1 MRYINKKDTEP
12 ECLSSY
18 KKTCH
23 ELGVQEPLLYADF
36 NETAKLREF
45 LSEEQHNVCCYCQR
59 PVKGFRI
66 EHSYPENGPDME
78 KSKRLQL
85 EYSNLFAS
93 CMDSQRLPKHLQ
105 YCDVAKGNHIIREFI
120 KEQQCQSYFRY
131 LSTGEIVPNGSF
143 ATWKEYVEATDLPKD
158 EVDAINAINILNL
171 NCHSLV
177 EARKTCIMELLSLL
191 PKRSKDEWHQKIDE
205 WLSASTYP
213 AFIELRLQYLKKYL
227 SASQS

>member
-36 NETAKLREF
+36 NETAKLREI

-131 LSTGEIVPNGSF
+131 LSTGEIVPNGTF
-143 ATWKEYVEATDLPKD
+143 ATWKEYVEATDLPQD

-171 NCHSLV
+171 
-177 EARKTCIMELLSLL
+177 I
-191 PKRSKDEWHQKIDE
+191 
-205 WLSASTYP
+205 STIYLAIKHFTFIYP
-213 AFIELRLQYLKKYL
+213 FFC
-227 SASQS
+227 

>member
-36 NETAKLREF
+36 KETAKLREI

-66 EHSYPENGPDME
+66 EHSYPENGPDMK

-131 LSTGEIVPNGSF
+131 LSTGEIVPNGTF